1 MGLGD
6 WEPGSLGEGCGKEDH
21 SRSKLQQRGVSG
33 EVQRRRED
41 MELYAACFWQCR
53 VNVNDFAFFAN
64 RLACFTILSLETQSG

>member
-6 WEPGSLGEGCGKEDH
+6 WEPGSLGEGSRREDG

-41 MELYAACFWQCR
+41 MELYAASGSAVSMSMTLHSLLIASHASLSCR
-53 VNVNDFAFFAN
+53 
-64 RLACFTILSLETQSG
+64 